1 MIRNRILL
9 LTLLSILMSQ
19 SVFAKRFSSQYCEFE
34 LAPGWN
40 CNLEG
45 SEWVC
50 QNESNADRKK
60 EAIIILAAKER
71 GEEDSQDKYLAYLK
85 KAKTFTLPGGKV
97 QVSEAKYADLKK
109 IGDQQWVDSLHLA
122 SEVPGF
128 YTRYLA
134 TIKEDLGIAATFSV
148 SKENYQDYQ
157 KIFDLMI
164 ESLRVFRQAKLDP
177 SAYKL
182 KNKDENLLDNT
193 TFIPETDQLYDIG
206 NKKVKKQTSTAGN
219 SAFWILVVIAGG
231 VGFVLFKFNKKKGKK
246 KKK

>member
-1 MIRNRILL
+1 MIRKFIIFWGVCLL
-9 LTLLSILMSQ
+9 LIPSA
-19 SVFAKRFSSQYCEFE
+19 FAKRFSSQYCEFE

-85 KAKTFTLPGGKV
+85 KAKTFSLPGGKV
-97 QVSEAKYADLKK
+97 QVSEAKYAELKK
-109 IGDQQWVDSLHLA
+109 IGDQTWIDSLHLA

-134 TIKEDLGIAATFSV
+134 TIKEDLGIAVTFSV
-148 SKENYQDYQ
+148 SKESYQDYQ

-164 ESLRVFRQAKLDP
+164 ESLRVFRQTKVDP
-177 SAYKL
+177 SKYAL
-182 KNKDENLLDNT
+182 KKDDKLLDNSV
-193 TFIPETDQLYDIG
+193 FIPDTDQPHDLSG
-206 NKKVKKQTSTAGN
+206 NSGKKVKGSSGAG
-219 SAFWILVVIAGG
+219 SAIWVIIIALG
-231 VGFVLFKFNKKKGKK
+231 VAGFVLIKFKK
-246 KKK
+246 KKKKAKK